1 MLSTI
6 KIMSKRIRTEDN
18 SIEAEAMEIAK
29 ILKNA
34 VNDFSQST
42 IQEILLVENVESLI
56 SLKRF
61 IIYQIKEVEAKQI
74 KRDDELLERELTTTQ
89 LDLEKSRLEIQKLQE
104 KYEFVQK
111 KIQENKYRKDDL
123 DKPNDEKNETET
135 PIKLTNNLEQQVD
148 DEF

>member
-1 MLSTI
+1 
-6 KIMSKRIRTEDN
+6 MSKRIRTEDN